1 MQWTT
6 GMIVFRDEFIRR
18 YLIKLHHKAEQELEE
33 KLPKEEPCF
42 FAELVEDADEIMR
55 ELFKKP

>member
-1 MQWTT
+1 
-6 GMIVFRDEFIRR
+6 MIVFRDEFIRR